1 MNKIFKTVVNKTTK
15 QSTVASELAKGHGKL
30 KNTFKAAVLS
40 IALSL
45 GLSSSSF
52 AESNPASAALDK
64 MVTYLN
70 LFGEAEAAKLT
81 QKLSGYMGDSN
92 KKKPDNI
99 ADLLDQA
106 GESIDKFDITSYKE
120 KVNEIIAAIDKANAN
135 TPEASQ
141 PSNTPSTPAPSQPS
155 NTPSAPA
162 ASQPSNTPSAPAAG
176 NPLAELL
183 KKMNDEVGKGGLT
196 EETRAKAEE
205 LLVKILQN
213 QATADPLVINNS
225 GNKTVAD
232 DVGTVSVAGA
242 TAIDNNKHEG
252 ELPTNYD
259 KNTQGGFSNLAVGP
273 RSFVY
278 KDGQVAVGV
287 EANNNTRHLI
297 GLSTDIGS
305 RSTSVGYRANAV
317 DTDSVALGSNSWGI
331 GHKSTSVGSAASTY
345 ASGATA
351 LGSNTLAYSDY
362 SLAIGYAAVAGIDKS
377 SKDLIELKKLYS
389 GVDENGKQVGDSLLS
404 LAAKH
409 NLNEQQ
415 MYEIKSLGYG
425 SDGYNLGM
433 LSKDD
438 LLTYFKDFPDE
449 IKTVLTQLNEVSKK
463 VIAQQQKNPGS
474 IAIGRETASYGE
486 NSVALGNNITT
497 GLKNSVILGNKSDGS
512 TTATASAKSQELNGE
527 THTFAGTPSEE
538 NGVVSVGAKDKE
550 RQIKHV
556 APGEIS
562 EVSTDAVNG
571 SQLYSLFVKSN
582 TGVGSIANKVSKL
595 EGRIGN
601 VEKQISHNRTEAR
614 SGIAGAAAI
623 AGLPEIHV
631 NGKSMV
637 SVAASNF
644 KNQNAIAVG
653 YTKLNDKGNLKF
665 KLSGAATTNSDV
677 ITTIG
682 VGYAW

>member
-52 AESNPASAALDK
+52 AETNPQLDAMVQELTAIDADAAKLVQKLGNYMGDTSK
-64 MVTYLN
+64 KLPGN
-70 LFGEAEAAKLT
+70 IDALFGEADALLNQEMFLAA
-81 QKLSGYMGDSN
+81 LS
-92 KKKPDNI
+92 KRKPD
-99 ADLLDQA
+99 L
-106 GESIDKFDITSYKE
+106 TSYKDKLNGILAE
-120 KVNEIIAAIDKANAN
+120 IDKANAN
-135 TPEASQ
+135 TAETSQ
-141 PSNTPSTPAPSQPS
+141 PSNTPSTPE
-155 NTPSAPA
+155 
-162 ASQPSNTPSAPAAG
+162 ASQPSNTPSAPAAD
-176 NPLAELL
+176 NPSADLL
-183 KKMNDEVGKGGLT
+183 KKMYDEMNKGGLT
-196 EETRAKAEE
+196 EETRAKAQE
-205 LLVKILQN
+205 LLGKLIQ
-213 QATADPLVINNS
+213 TADPLVINNS
-225 GNKTVAD
+225 GNKTVAEGK
-232 DVGTVSVAGA
+232 GTVSVAGA
-242 TAIDNNKHEG
+242 TAIDDE
-252 ELPTNYD
+252 
-259 KNTQGGFSNLAVGP
+259 NTQGAFSNLAVGP
-273 RSFVY
+273 RSFVN
-278 KDGQVAVGV
+278 KNGQVAVGV
-287 EANNNTRHLI
+287 EANDNTRHLA
-297 GLSTDIGS
+297 GLTDIGY
-305 RSTSVGYRANAV
+305 RSTAVGYRANAV

-331 GHKSTSVGSAASTY
+331 GHKSTSVGSEASAYAA
-345 ASGATA
+345 GATA
-351 LGSNTLAYSDY
+351 LGSNTLAYSNY
-362 SLAIGYAAVAGIDKS
+362 SLAIGFGAVAGIDKS
-377 SKDLIELKKLYS
+377 SKELIELNKLYS
-389 GVDENGKQVGDSLLS
+389 GVDENGQKVEGSLFS

-409 NLNEQQ
+409 NLNEEQ
-415 MYEIKSLGYG
+415 MYKIKSLGYG
-425 SDGYNLGM
+425 PDKYNLGM
-433 LSKDD
+433 LSTDN
-438 LLTYFKDFPDE
+438 LVARFEDFPDE
-449 IKTVLTQLNEVSKK
+449 IKTVLTQLNTLSKEVIKQEEK
-463 VIAQQQKNPGS
+463 MRGA
-474 IAIGRETASYGE
+474 IAIGRETLSYGE
-486 NSVALGNNITT
+486 NSVALGNEIRTA
-497 GLKNSVILGNKSDGS
+497 LKNSVILGNKSDGS

-595 EGRIGN
+595 EGRVGN

>member
-52 AESNPASAALDK
+52 AESNTQPNT
-64 MVTYLN
+64 MVQLLSTVD
-70 LFGEAEAAKLT
+70 ADAAKLA
-81 QKLSGYMGDSN
+81 QKLGDYMGDSN
-92 KKKPDNI
+92 KKKPDKINN
-99 ADLLDQA
+99 LLDEGDALMEEQLNA
-106 GESIDKFDITSYKE
+106 LFSGRKVDLTSYKE
-120 KVNEIIAAIDKANAN
+120 KLKEIIAAIDKANETSQPSN
-135 TPEASQ
+135 TPSTPEASQ
-141 PSNTPSTPAPSQPS
+141 PSNTPSAPE
-155 NTPSAPA
+155 

-176 NPLAELL
+176 NPFAELL
-183 KKMNDEVGKGGLT
+183 KK
-196 EETRAKAEE
+196 
-205 LLVKILQN
+205 
-213 QATADPLVINNS
+213 ADLLVINNS
-225 GNKTVAD
+225 GEKTVAEGK
-232 DVGTVSVAGA
+232 GTVSVAGA
-242 TAIDNNKHEG
+242 TAIDDE
-252 ELPTNYD
+252 
-259 KNTQGGFSNLAVGP
+259 NTQGAFSNLAVGP
-273 RSFVY
+273 RSFVN
-278 KDGQVAVGV
+278 KNGQVAVGV
-287 EANNNTRHLI
+287 EANDNTRHLA
-297 GLSTDIGS
+297 GLTDIGY
-305 RSTSVGYRANAV
+305 RSTAVGYRANAV

-331 GHKSTSVGSAASTY
+331 GHKSTSVGSEASAYAA
-345 ASGATA
+345 GATA
-351 LGSNTLAYSDY
+351 LGSNTLAYSNY
-362 SLAIGYAAVAGIDKS
+362 SLAIGFGAVAGIDKS
-377 SKDLIELKKLYS
+377 SKELIELNKLYS
-389 GVDENGKQVGDSLLS
+389 GVDENGKQVEGSLFS

-409 NLNEQQ
+409 NLNEEQ
-415 MYEIKSLGYG
+415 MYKIKSLGYG
-425 SDGYNLGM
+425 PDKYNLGM
-433 LSKDD
+433 LSTDN
-438 LLTYFKDFPDE
+438 LVARFEDFPDE
-449 IKTVLTQLNEVSKK
+449 IKTVLTQLNTLSKEVIKQEEK
-463 VIAQQQKNPGS
+463 MRGA
-474 IAIGRETASYGE
+474 IAIGRETLSYGE
-486 NSVALGNNITT
+486 NSVALGNEIRTA
-497 GLKNSVILGNKSDGS
+497 LKNSVILGNKSDGS

>member
-52 AESNPASAALDK
+52 AESNPQLDA
-64 MVTYLN
+64 MVQMLRTID
-70 LFGEAEAAKLT
+70 ADAAKLV
-81 QKLSGYMGDSN
+81 QKLGDYMGDSS
-92 KKKPDNI
+92 KKLPDNI
-99 ADLLDQA
+99 NDLFN
-106 GESIDKFDITSYKE
+106 ESDALMNEQLNSYFSGGKIDLSSYKE

-135 TPEASQ
+135 KPEASQPSNTPSAPEASQ
-141 PSNTPSTPAPSQPS
+141 PSNTPST
-155 NTPSAPA
+155 
-162 ASQPSNTPSAPAAG
+162 PAAG

-183 KKMNDEVGKGGLT
+183 KKMNDEMNNGGLT
-196 EETRAKAEE
+196 EETRAKAQD
-205 LLVKILQN
+205 LLVKLFQN
-213 QATADPLVINNS
+213 QTTADPLVINNS
-225 GNKTVAD
+225 GEKTVAEGK
-232 DVGTVSVAGA
+232 GTVSVAGA
-242 TAIDNNKHEG
+242 TAIDDE
-252 ELPTNYD
+252 D
-259 KNTQGGFSNLAVGP
+259 TQGAFSNLAVGP
-273 RSFVY
+273 RSFVN
-278 KDGQVAVGV
+278 KNGQVAVGV
-287 EANNNTRHLI
+287 EANDNTRHLTGLTNI
-297 GLSTDIGS
+297 GY

-331 GHKSTSVGSAASTY
+331 GHKSTSVGSEASAYAA
-345 ASGATA
+345 GATA
-351 LGSNTLAYSDY
+351 LGSNTLAYSNY
-362 SLAIGYAAVAGIDKS
+362 SLAIGFGAAAGIDKS
-377 SKDLIELKKLYS
+377 SKELIELNKLYS
-389 GVDENGKQVGDSLLS
+389 GVDENGKKVEGSLFS

-409 NLNEQQ
+409 NLNEEQ
-415 MYEIKSLGYG
+415 MYKIKSLGYG
-425 SDGYNLGM
+425 PDKYNLGM
-433 LSKDD
+433 LSTDN
-438 LLTYFKDFPDE
+438 LVARFEDFPDE
-449 IKTVLTQLNEVSKK
+449 IKTVLTQLNTLSKEVIKQEEK
-463 VIAQQQKNPGS
+463 MRGA
-474 IAIGRETASYGE
+474 IAIGRETLSYGE
-486 NSVALGNNITT
+486 NSVALGNEIRTA
-497 GLKNSVILGNKSDGS
+497 LKNSVILGNKSDGS

>member
-52 AESNPASAALDK
+52 AESNPQPNT
-64 MVTYLN
+64 MVQLLSTVD
-70 LFGEAEAAKLT
+70 ADAAKLA
-81 QKLSGYMGDSN
+81 QKLSDYMGDSN

-99 ADLLDQA
+99 NNLLDEGDALMEEQLNSLFS
-106 GESIDKFDITSYKE
+106 GRKVDLTSYKE
-120 KVNEIIAAIDKANAN
+120 KLKEIIAAIDKANE
-135 TPEASQ
+135 TSQ
-141 PSNTPSTPAPSQPS
+141 PSNTPSTPE
-155 NTPSAPA
+155 

-176 NPLAELL
+176 NPFAELL
-183 KKMNDEVGKGGLT
+183 KK
-196 EETRAKAEE
+196 
-205 LLVKILQN
+205 
-213 QATADPLVINNS
+213 ADLLVINNS
-225 GNKTVAD
+225 GNKTVAEGK
-232 DVGTVSVAGA
+232 GTVSVAGA
-242 TAIDNNKHEG
+242 TAIDDE
-252 ELPTNYD
+252 
-259 KNTQGGFSNLAVGP
+259 NTQGAFSNLAVGP
-273 RSFVY
+273 RSFVN
-278 KDGQVAVGV
+278 KNGQVAVGV
-287 EANNNTRHLI
+287 EANDNTRHLA
-297 GLSTDIGS
+297 GLTDIGY
-305 RSTSVGYRANAV
+305 RSTAVGYRANAV

-331 GHKSTSVGSAASTY
+331 GHKSTSVGSEASAYAA
-345 ASGATA
+345 GATA
-351 LGSNTLAYSDY
+351 LGSNTLAYSNY
-362 SLAIGYAAVAGIDKS
+362 SLAIGFGAAAGIDKS
-377 SKDLIELKKLYS
+377 SKELIELNKLYS
-389 GVDENGKQVGDSLLS
+389 GVDENGKQVEGSLFS

-409 NLNEQQ
+409 NLNEEQ
-415 MYEIKSLGYG
+415 MYKIKSLGYG
-425 SDGYNLGM
+425 PDKYNLGM
-433 LSKDD
+433 LSTDN
-438 LLTYFKDFPDE
+438 LVARFEDFPDE
-449 IKTVLTQLNEVSKK
+449 IKTVLTQLNTLSKEVIKQEEK
-463 VIAQQQKNPGS
+463 MRGA
-474 IAIGRETASYGE
+474 IAIGRETLSYGE
-486 NSVALGNNITT
+486 NSVALGNEIRTA
-497 GLKNSVILGNKSDGS
+497 LKNSVILGNKSDGS

-595 EGRIGN
+595 EGRVGN

>member
-52 AESNPASAALDK
+52 AESNPALDNL
-64 MVTYLN
+64 VTILN
-70 LFGEAEAAKLT
+70 PVDAEAAKLT

-99 ADLLDQA
+99 AALLDQA
-106 GESIDKFDITSYKE
+106 GESIERFDLTSYKE

-141 PSNTPSTPAPSQPS
+141 PSNTPSTPAAD
-155 NTPSAPA
+155 NPSAD
-162 ASQPSNTPSAPAAG
+162 
-176 NPLAELL
+176 LL
-183 KKMNDEVGKGGLT
+183 KKMYDEMNKGGLT
-196 EETRAKAEE
+196 EETRAKAQE
-205 LLVKILQN
+205 LLGKLIQ
-213 QATADPLVINNS
+213 TADPLVINNS
-225 GNKTVAD
+225 GEKTVAEGK
-232 DVGTVSVAGA
+232 GTVSVAGA
-242 TAIDNNKHEG
+242 TAIDDE
-252 ELPTNYD
+252 D
-259 KNTQGGFSNLAVGP
+259 TQGAFSNLAVGP
-273 RSFVY
+273 RSFVN
-278 KDGQVAVGV
+278 KNGQVAVGV
-287 EANNNTRHLI
+287 EANDNTRHLRGLTNI
-297 GLSTDIGS
+297 GY

-331 GHKSTSVGSAASTY
+331 GHKSTSVGSEASAYAA
-345 ASGATA
+345 GATA
-351 LGSNTLAYSDY
+351 LGSNTLAYSNY
-362 SLAIGYAAVAGIDKS
+362 SLAIGFGAAAGIDKS
-377 SKDLIELKKLYS
+377 SKELIELNKLYS
-389 GVDENGKQVGDSLLS
+389 GVDENGKQVEGSLFS

-409 NLNEQQ
+409 NLNEEQ
-415 MYEIKSLGYG
+415 MYKIKSLGYG
-425 SDGYNLGM
+425 PDKYNLGM
-433 LSKDD
+433 LSTDN
-438 LLTYFKDFPDE
+438 LVARFEDFPDE
-449 IKTVLTQLNEVSKK
+449 IKTVLTQLNTLSKEVIKQEEK
-463 VIAQQQKNPGS
+463 MRGA
-474 IAIGRETASYGE
+474 IAIGRETLSYGE
-486 NSVALGNNITT
+486 NSVALGNEIRTA
-497 GLKNSVILGNKSDGS
+497 LKNSVILGNKSDGS

-665 KLSGAATTNSDV
+665 KLSGAATTNNDV

>member
-45 GLSSSSF
+45 GLSSFSF
-52 AESNPASAALDK
+52 AESNPELDAMVQELTTIDADAAKLVQKLGNYMGDTSK
-64 MVTYLN
+64 KLPDN
-70 LFGEAEAAKLT
+70 IDALFGEADGLLKKEMLVAAF
-81 QKLSGYMGDSN
+81 SGR
-92 KKKPDNI
+92 KPD
-99 ADLLDQA
+99 L
-106 GESIDKFDITSYKE
+106 TSYKDRLNNILAE
-120 KVNEIIAAIDKANAN
+120 IDKANAN
-135 TPEASQ
+135 TAEA
-141 PSNTPSTPAPSQPS
+141 SQPS

-225 GNKTVAD
+225 ADKTVAEGK
-232 DVGTVSVAGA
+232 GTVSVAGA
-242 TAIDNNKHEG
+242 TAIDDE
-252 ELPTNYD
+252 
-259 KNTQGGFSNLAVGP
+259 NTQGAFSNLAVGP
-273 RSFVY
+273 RSFVN
-278 KDGQVAVGV
+278 KNGQVAVGV
-287 EANNNTRHLI
+287 EANDNTRHLT
-297 GLSTDIGS
+297 GLTDIGY
-305 RSTSVGYRANAV
+305 RSTAVGYRANAV

-331 GHKSTSVGSAASTY
+331 GNKSTSVGSAASTY

-362 SLAIGYAAVAGIDKS
+362 SLAIGYGAVAGIDKS
-377 SKDLIELKKLYS
+377 SKDLIELNKLYS
-389 GVDENGKQVGDSLLS
+389 GVDENGKQVEGSLFS

-409 NLNEQQ
+409 NLNEEQ
-415 MYEIKSLGYG
+415 MYKIKSLGYG
-425 SDGYNLGM
+425 PDRYNLGM

-438 LLTYFKDFPDE
+438 LLAYFEDFPDE

-463 VIAQQQKNPGS
+463 VIAQQEKIPGS

-497 GLKNSVILGNKSDGS
+497 ALKNSVILGNKSDGS
-512 TTATASAKSQELNGE
+512 TKATASAKSQELNGE

>member
-52 AESNPASAALDK
+52 AESNPQPNT
-64 MVTYLN
+64 MVQLLSTVD
-70 LFGEAEAAKLT
+70 ADAAKLA
-81 QKLSGYMGDSN
+81 QKLSDYMGDSN

-99 ADLLDQA
+99 NNLLDEGDALMEEQLNSLFS
-106 GESIDKFDITSYKE
+106 GRKVDLTSYKE
-120 KVNEIIAAIDKANAN
+120 KLKEIIAAIDKANE
-135 TPEASQ
+135 TSQ
-141 PSNTPSTPAPSQPS
+141 PSNTPSTPE
-155 NTPSAPA
+155 

-176 NPLAELL
+176 NPFAELL
-183 KKMNDEVGKGGLT
+183 KK
-196 EETRAKAEE
+196 
-205 LLVKILQN
+205 
-213 QATADPLVINNS
+213 ADLLVINNS
-225 GNKTVAD
+225 GNKTVAEGK
-232 DVGTVSVAGA
+232 GTVSVAGA
-242 TAIDNNKHEG
+242 TAIDDE
-252 ELPTNYD
+252 
-259 KNTQGGFSNLAVGP
+259 NTQGAFSNLAVGP
-273 RSFVY
+273 RSFVN
-278 KDGQVAVGV
+278 KNGQVAVGV
-287 EANNNTRHLI
+287 EANDNTRHLA
-297 GLSTDIGS
+297 GLTDIGY
-305 RSTSVGYRANAV
+305 RSTAVGYRANAV

-331 GHKSTSVGSAASTY
+331 GHKSTSVGSEASAYAA
-345 ASGATA
+345 GATA
-351 LGSNTLAYSDY
+351 LGSNTLAYSNY
-362 SLAIGYAAVAGIDKS
+362 SLAIGFGAAAGIDKS
-377 SKDLIELKKLYS
+377 SKELIELNKLYS
-389 GVDENGKQVGDSLLS
+389 GVDENGKQVEGSLFS

-409 NLNEQQ
+409 NLNEEQ
-415 MYEIKSLGYG
+415 MYKIKSLGYG
-425 SDGYNLGM
+425 PDKYNLGM
-433 LSKDD
+433 LSTDN
-438 LLTYFKDFPDE
+438 LVARFEDFPDE
-449 IKTVLTQLNEVSKK
+449 IKTVLTQLNTLSKEVIKQEEK
-463 VIAQQQKNPGS
+463 MRGA
-474 IAIGRETASYGE
+474 IAIGRETLSYGE
-486 NSVALGNNITT
+486 NSVALGNEIRTA
-497 GLKNSVILGNKSDGS
+497 LKNSVILGNKSDGS

>member
-52 AESNPASAALDK
+52 AESNPQPNT
-64 MVTYLN
+64 MVQLLSTVD
-70 LFGEAEAAKLT
+70 ADAAKLA
-81 QKLSGYMGDSN
+81 QKLSDYMGDSN

-99 ADLLDQA
+99 NNLLDEGDALMEEQLNSLFS
-106 GESIDKFDITSYKE
+106 GRKVDLTSYKE
-120 KVNEIIAAIDKANAN
+120 KLKEIIAAIDKANE
-135 TPEASQ
+135 TSQ
-141 PSNTPSTPAPSQPS
+141 PSNTPSTPE
-155 NTPSAPA
+155 

-176 NPLAELL
+176 NPFAELL
-183 KKMNDEVGKGGLT
+183 KK
-196 EETRAKAEE
+196 
-205 LLVKILQN
+205 
-213 QATADPLVINNS
+213 ADLLVINNS
-225 GNKTVAD
+225 GNKTVAEGK
-232 DVGTVSVAGA
+232 GTVSGAGA
-242 TAIDNNKHEG
+242 TAIDDE
-252 ELPTNYD
+252 
-259 KNTQGGFSNLAVGP
+259 NTQGAFSNLAVGP
-273 RSFVY
+273 RSFVN
-278 KDGQVAVGV
+278 KNGQVAVGV
-287 EANNNTRHLI
+287 EANDNTRHLA
-297 GLSTDIGS
+297 GLTDIGY
-305 RSTSVGYRANAV
+305 RSTAVGYRANAV

-331 GHKSTSVGSAASTY
+331 GHKSTSVGSEASAYAA
-345 ASGATA
+345 GATA
-351 LGSNTLAYSDY
+351 LGSNTLAYSNY
-362 SLAIGYAAVAGIDKS
+362 SLAIGFGAAAGIDKS
-377 SKDLIELKKLYS
+377 SKELIELNKLYS
-389 GVDENGKQVGDSLLS
+389 GVDENGKQVEGSLFS

-409 NLNEQQ
+409 NLNEEQ
-415 MYEIKSLGYG
+415 MYKIKSLGYG
-425 SDGYNLGM
+425 PDKYNLGM
-433 LSKDD
+433 LSTDN
-438 LLTYFKDFPDE
+438 LVARFEDFPDE
-449 IKTVLTQLNEVSKK
+449 IKTVLTQLNTLSKEVIKQEEK
-463 VIAQQQKNPGS
+463 MRGA
-474 IAIGRETASYGE
+474 IAIGRETLSYGE
-486 NSVALGNNITT
+486 NSVAVGNEIRTA
-497 GLKNSVILGNKSDGS
+497 LKNSVILGNKSDGS

-623 AGLPEIHV
+623 AGLPEINV

>member
-52 AESNPASAALDK
+52 AESNPALDNL
-64 MVTYLN
+64 VTILN
-70 LFGEAEAAKLT
+70 PVDAEAAKLT

-99 ADLLDQA
+99 AALLDQA
-106 GESIDKFDITSYKE
+106 GESIERFDLTSYKE

-141 PSNTPSTPAPSQPS
+141 PSNTPSTPAAD
-155 NTPSAPA
+155 NPSAD
-162 ASQPSNTPSAPAAG
+162 
-176 NPLAELL
+176 LL
-183 KKMNDEVGKGGLT
+183 KKMYDEMNKGGLT
-196 EETRAKAEE
+196 EETRAKAQE
-205 LLVKILQN
+205 LLGKLIQ
-213 QATADPLVINNS
+213 TADPLVINNS
-225 GNKTVAD
+225 GEKTVAEGK
-232 DVGTVSVAGA
+232 GTVSVAGA
-242 TAIDNNKHEG
+242 TAIDDE
-252 ELPTNYD
+252 D
-259 KNTQGGFSNLAVGP
+259 TQGAFSNLAVGP
-273 RSFVY
+273 RSFVN
-278 KDGQVAVGV
+278 KNGQVAVGV
-287 EANNNTRHLI
+287 EANDNTRHLTGLTNI
-297 GLSTDIGS
+297 GY

-331 GHKSTSVGSAASTY
+331 GHKSTSVGSEASAYAA
-345 ASGATA
+345 GATA
-351 LGSNTLAYSDY
+351 LGSNTLAYSNY
-362 SLAIGYAAVAGIDKS
+362 SLAIGFGAAAGIDKS
-377 SKDLIELKKLYS
+377 SKELIELNKLYS
-389 GVDENGKQVGDSLLS
+389 GVDENGKKVEGSLFS

-409 NLNEQQ
+409 NLNEEQ
-415 MYEIKSLGYG
+415 MYKIKSLGYG
-425 SDGYNLGM
+425 PDKYNLGM
-433 LSKDD
+433 LSTDN
-438 LLTYFKDFPDE
+438 LVARFEDFPDE
-449 IKTVLTQLNEVSKK
+449 IKTVLTQLNTLSKEVIKQEEK
-463 VIAQQQKNPGS
+463 MRGA
-474 IAIGRETASYGE
+474 IAIGRETLSYGE
-486 NSVALGNNITT
+486 NSVALGNEIRTA
-497 GLKNSVILGNKSDGS
+497 LKNSVILGNKSDGS

-595 EGRIGN
+595 EGRVGN

>member
-52 AESNPASAALDK
+52 AESNPALDNL
-64 MVTYLN
+64 VTILN
-70 LFGEAEAAKLT
+70 PVDAEAAKLT

-99 ADLLDQA
+99 AALLDQA
-106 GESIDKFDITSYKE
+106 GESIERFDLTSYKE

-141 PSNTPSTPAPSQPS
+141 PSNTPSTPAAD
-155 NTPSAPA
+155 NPSAD
-162 ASQPSNTPSAPAAG
+162 
-176 NPLAELL
+176 LL
-183 KKMNDEVGKGGLT
+183 KKMYDEMNKGGLT
-196 EETRAKAEE
+196 EETRAKAQE
-205 LLVKILQN
+205 LLGKLIQ
-213 QATADPLVINNS
+213 TADPLVINNS
-225 GNKTVAD
+225 GEKTVAEGK
-232 DVGTVSVAGA
+232 GTVSVAGA
-242 TAIDNNKHEG
+242 TAIDDE
-252 ELPTNYD
+252 
-259 KNTQGGFSNLAVGP
+259 NTQGAFSNLAVGP
-273 RSFVY
+273 RSFVN
-278 KDGQVAVGV
+278 KNGQVAVGV
-287 EANNNTRHLI
+287 EANDNTRHLA
-297 GLSTDIGS
+297 GLTDIGY
-305 RSTSVGYRANAV
+305 RSTAVGYRANAV

-331 GHKSTSVGSAASTY
+331 GHKSTSVGSEASAYAA
-345 ASGATA
+345 GATA
-351 LGSNTLAYSDY
+351 LGSNTLAYSNY
-362 SLAIGYAAVAGIDKS
+362 SLAIGFGAAAGIDKS
-377 SKDLIELKKLYS
+377 SKELIELNKLYS
-389 GVDENGKQVGDSLLS
+389 GVDENGKQVEGSLFS

-409 NLNEQQ
+409 NLNEEQ
-415 MYEIKSLGYG
+415 MYKIKSLGYG
-425 SDGYNLGM
+425 PDKYNLGM
-433 LSKDD
+433 LSTDN
-438 LLTYFKDFPDE
+438 LVARFEDFPDE
-449 IKTVLTQLNEVSKK
+449 IKTVLTQLNTLSKEVIKQEEK
-463 VIAQQQKNPGS
+463 MRGA
-474 IAIGRETASYGE
+474 IAIGRETLSYGE
-486 NSVALGNNITT
+486 NSVALGNEIRTA
-497 GLKNSVILGNKSDGS
+497 LKNSVILGNKSDGS

-595 EGRIGN
+595 EGRVGN

>member
-52 AESNPASAALDK
+52 AESNPALDNL
-64 MVTYLN
+64 VTILN
-70 LFGEAEAAKLT
+70 PVDAEAAKLT

-99 ADLLDQA
+99 AALLDQA
-106 GESIDKFDITSYKE
+106 GESIERFDLTSYKE

-141 PSNTPSTPAPSQPS
+141 PSNTPSTPAAD
-155 NTPSAPA
+155 NPSAD
-162 ASQPSNTPSAPAAG
+162 
-176 NPLAELL
+176 LL
-183 KKMNDEVGKGGLT
+183 KKMYDEMNKGGLT
-196 EETRAKAEE
+196 EETRAKAQE
-205 LLVKILQN
+205 LLGKLIQ
-213 QATADPLVINNS
+213 TADPLVINNS
-225 GNKTVAD
+225 GEKTVAEGK
-232 DVGTVSVAGA
+232 GTVSVAGA
-242 TAIDNNKHEG
+242 TAIDDE
-252 ELPTNYD
+252 D
-259 KNTQGGFSNLAVGP
+259 TQGAFSNLAVGP
-273 RSFVY
+273 RSFVN
-278 KDGQVAVGV
+278 KNGQVAVGV
-287 EANNNTRHLI
+287 EANDNTRHLTGLTNI
-297 GLSTDIGS
+297 GY
-305 RSTSVGYRANAV
+305 RSTAVGYRANAV

-331 GHKSTSVGSAASTY
+331 GHKSTSVGSEASAYAA
-345 ASGATA
+345 GATA
-351 LGSNTLAYSDY
+351 LGSNTLAYSNY
-362 SLAIGYAAVAGIDKS
+362 SLAIGFGAAAGIDKS
-377 SKDLIELKKLYS
+377 SKELIELNKLYS
-389 GVDENGKQVGDSLLS
+389 GVDENGKQVEGSLFS

-409 NLNEQQ
+409 NLNEEQ
-415 MYEIKSLGYG
+415 MYKIKSLGYG
-425 SDGYNLGM
+425 PDKYNLGM
-433 LSKDD
+433 LSTDN
-438 LLTYFKDFPDE
+438 LVARFEDFPDE
-449 IKTVLTQLNEVSKK
+449 IKTVLTQLNTLSKEVIKQEEK
-463 VIAQQQKNPGS
+463 MRGA
-474 IAIGRETASYGE
+474 IAIGRETLSYGE
-486 NSVALGNNITT
+486 NSVALGNEIRTA
-497 GLKNSVILGNKSDGS
+497 LKNSVILGNKSDGS

>member
-52 AESNPASAALDK
+52 AESNPALDNL
-64 MVTYLN
+64 VTILN
-70 LFGEAEAAKLT
+70 PVDAEAAKLT

-99 ADLLDQA
+99 AALLDQA
-106 GESIDKFDITSYKE
+106 GESIERFDLTSYKE

-141 PSNTPSTPAPSQPS
+141 PSNTPSTPAAD
-155 NTPSAPA
+155 NPSAD
-162 ASQPSNTPSAPAAG
+162 
-176 NPLAELL
+176 LL
-183 KKMNDEVGKGGLT
+183 KKMYDEMNKGGLT
-196 EETRAKAEE
+196 EETRAKAQE
-205 LLVKILQN
+205 LLGKLIQ
-213 QATADPLVINNS
+213 TADPLVINNS
-225 GNKTVAD
+225 GEKTVAEGK
-232 DVGTVSVAGA
+232 GTVSVAGA
-242 TAIDNNKHEG
+242 TAIDDE
-252 ELPTNYD
+252 D
-259 KNTQGGFSNLAVGP
+259 TQGAFSNLAVGP
-273 RSFVY
+273 RSFVN
-278 KDGQVAVGV
+278 KNGQVAVGV
-287 EANNNTRHLI
+287 EANDNTRHLTGLTNI
-297 GLSTDIGS
+297 GY

-331 GHKSTSVGSAASTY
+331 GHKSTSVGSEASAYAA
-345 ASGATA
+345 GATA
-351 LGSNTLAYSDY
+351 LGSNTLAYSNY
-362 SLAIGYAAVAGIDKS
+362 SLAIGFGAAAGIDKS
-377 SKDLIELKKLYS
+377 SKELIELNKLYS
-389 GVDENGKQVGDSLLS
+389 GVDENGKQVEGSLFS

-409 NLNEQQ
+409 NLNEEQ
-415 MYEIKSLGYG
+415 MYKIKSLGYG
-425 SDGYNLGM
+425 PDKYNLGM
-433 LSKDD
+433 LSTDN
-438 LLTYFKDFPDE
+438 LVARFEDFPDE
-449 IKTVLTQLNEVSKK
+449 IKTVLTQLNTLSKEVIKQEEK
-463 VIAQQQKNPGS
+463 MRGA
-474 IAIGRETASYGE
+474 IAIGRETLSYGE
-486 NSVALGNNITT
+486 NSVALGNEIRTA
-497 GLKNSVILGNKSDGS
+497 LKNSVILGNKSDGS

>member
-52 AESNPASAALDK
+52 AESNPALDNL
-64 MVTYLN
+64 VTILN
-70 LFGEAEAAKLT
+70 PVDAEAAKLT

-99 ADLLDQA
+99 AALLDQA
-106 GESIDKFDITSYKE
+106 GESIERFDLTSYKE

-141 PSNTPSTPAPSQPS
+141 PSNTPSTPAAD
-155 NTPSAPA
+155 NPSAD
-162 ASQPSNTPSAPAAG
+162 
-176 NPLAELL
+176 LL
-183 KKMNDEVGKGGLT
+183 KKMYDEMNKGGLT
-196 EETRAKAEE
+196 EETRAKAQE
-205 LLVKILQN
+205 LLGKLIQ
-213 QATADPLVINNS
+213 TADPLVINNS
-225 GNKTVAD
+225 GEKTVAEGK
-232 DVGTVSVAGA
+232 GTVSVAGA
-242 TAIDNNKHEG
+242 TAIDDE
-252 ELPTNYD
+252 D
-259 KNTQGGFSNLAVGP
+259 TQGAFSNLAVGP
-273 RSFVY
+273 RSFVN
-278 KDGQVAVGV
+278 KNGQVAVGV
-287 EANNNTRHLI
+287 EANDNTRHLTGLTNI
-297 GLSTDIGS
+297 GY

-331 GHKSTSVGSAASTY
+331 GHKSTSVGSEASAYAA
-345 ASGATA
+345 GATA
-351 LGSNTLAYSDY
+351 LGSNTLAYSNY
-362 SLAIGYAAVAGIDKS
+362 SLAIGFGAAAGIDKS
-377 SKDLIELKKLYS
+377 SKELIELNKLYS
-389 GVDENGKQVGDSLLS
+389 GVDENGKKVEGSLFS

-409 NLNEQQ
+409 NLNEEQ
-415 MYEIKSLGYG
+415 MYKIKSLGYG
-425 SDGYNLGM
+425 PDKYNLGM
-433 LSKDD
+433 LSTDN
-438 LLTYFKDFPDE
+438 LVARFEDFPDE
-449 IKTVLTQLNEVSKK
+449 IKTVLTQLNTLSKEVIKQEEK
-463 VIAQQQKNPGS
+463 MRGA
-474 IAIGRETASYGE
+474 IAIGRETLSYGE
-486 NSVALGNNITT
+486 NSVALGNEIRTA
-497 GLKNSVILGNKSDGS
+497 LKNSVILGNKSDGS

-595 EGRIGN
+595 EGRVGN

-677 ITTIG
+677 ITTIA

>member
-52 AESNPASAALDK
+52 AETNPQLDAMVQELTAIDADAAKLVQKLGNYMGDTSK
-64 MVTYLN
+64 KLPGN
-70 LFGEAEAAKLT
+70 IDALFGEADALLNQEMFLAA
-81 QKLSGYMGDSN
+81 LS
-92 KKKPDNI
+92 KRKPD
-99 ADLLDQA
+99 L
-106 GESIDKFDITSYKE
+106 TSYKDKLNGILAE
-120 KVNEIIAAIDKANAN
+120 IDKANAN
-135 TPEASQ
+135 TAETSQ
-141 PSNTPSTPAPSQPS
+141 PSNTPSTPE
-155 NTPSAPA
+155 
-162 ASQPSNTPSAPAAG
+162 ASQPSNTPSAPAAD
-176 NPLAELL
+176 NPSADLL
-183 KKMNDEVGKGGLT
+183 KKMYDEINKGGLT
-196 EETRAKAEE
+196 EETRAKAQE
-205 LLVKILQN
+205 LLGKLIQ
-213 QATADPLVINNS
+213 TADPLVINNS
-225 GNKTVAD
+225 GNKTVAEGK
-232 DVGTVSVAGA
+232 GTVSVAGA
-242 TAIDNNKHEG
+242 TAIDDE
-252 ELPTNYD
+252 D
-259 KNTQGGFSNLAVGP
+259 TQGAFSNLAVGP
-273 RSFVY
+273 RSFVN
-278 KDGQVAVGV
+278 KNGQVAVGV
-287 EANNNTRHLI
+287 EANDNTRHLTGLTNI
-297 GLSTDIGS
+297 GY

-331 GHKSTSVGSAASTY
+331 GHKSTSVGSEASAYAA
-345 ASGATA
+345 GATA
-351 LGSNTLAYSDY
+351 LGSNTLAYSNY
-362 SLAIGYAAVAGIDKS
+362 SLAIGFGAAAGIDKS
-377 SKDLIELKKLYS
+377 SKELIELNKLYS
-389 GVDENGKQVGDSLLS
+389 GVDENGKKVEGSLFS

-409 NLNEQQ
+409 NLNEEQ
-415 MYEIKSLGYG
+415 MYKIKSLGYG
-425 SDGYNLGM
+425 PDKYNLGM
-433 LSKDD
+433 LSTDN
-438 LLTYFKDFPDE
+438 LVARFEDFPDE
-449 IKTVLTQLNEVSKK
+449 IKTVLTQLNTLSKEVIKQEEK
-463 VIAQQQKNPGS
+463 MRGA
-474 IAIGRETASYGE
+474 IAIGRETLSYGE
-486 NSVALGNNITT
+486 NSVALGNEIRTA
-497 GLKNSVILGNKSDGS
+497 LKNSVILGNKSDGS
-512 TTATASAKSQELNGE
+512 TTATATASAKSQELNGE

-595 EGRIGN
+595 EGRVGN

>member
-52 AESNPASAALDK
+52 AESNPALDNL
-64 MVTYLN
+64 VTSLN
-70 LFGEAEAAKLT
+70 PVDAEAAKLT

-99 ADLLDQA
+99 AALLDQA
-106 GESIDKFDITSYKE
+106 GESIERFDLTSYKE

-141 PSNTPSTPAPSQPS
+141 PSNTPSTPAAD
-155 NTPSAPA
+155 NPSAD
-162 ASQPSNTPSAPAAG
+162 
-176 NPLAELL
+176 LL
-183 KKMNDEVGKGGLT
+183 KKMYDEMNKGGLT
-196 EETRAKAEE
+196 EETRAKAQE
-205 LLVKILQN
+205 LLGKLIQ
-213 QATADPLVINNS
+213 TADPLVINNS
-225 GNKTVAD
+225 GEKTVAEGK
-232 DVGTVSVAGA
+232 GTVSVAGA
-242 TAIDNNKHEG
+242 TAIDDE
-252 ELPTNYD
+252 D
-259 KNTQGGFSNLAVGP
+259 TQGAFSNLAVGP
-273 RSFVY
+273 RSFVN
-278 KDGQVAVGV
+278 KNGQVAVGV
-287 EANNNTRHLI
+287 EANDNTRHLTGLTNI
-297 GLSTDIGS
+297 GY

-331 GHKSTSVGSAASTY
+331 GHKSTSVGSEASAYAA
-345 ASGATA
+345 GATA
-351 LGSNTLAYSDY
+351 LGSNTLAYSNY
-362 SLAIGYAAVAGIDKS
+362 SLAIGFGAAAGIDKS
-377 SKDLIELKKLYS
+377 SKELIELNKLYS
-389 GVDENGKQVGDSLLS
+389 GVDENGKQVEGSLFS

-409 NLNEQQ
+409 NLNEEQ
-415 MYEIKSLGYG
+415 MYKIKSLGYG
-425 SDGYNLGM
+425 PDKYNLGM
-433 LSKDD
+433 LSTDN
-438 LLTYFKDFPDE
+438 LVARFEDFPDE
-449 IKTVLTQLNEVSKK
+449 IKTVLTQLNTLSKEVIKQEEK
-463 VIAQQQKNPGS
+463 MRGA
-474 IAIGRETASYGE
+474 IAIGRETLSYGE
-486 NSVALGNNITT
+486 NSVALGNEIRTA
-497 GLKNSVILGNKSDGS
+497 LKNSVILGNKSDGS

>member
-52 AESNPASAALDK
+52 AESNPALDNL
-64 MVTYLN
+64 VTILN
-70 LFGEAEAAKLT
+70 PVDAEAAKLT

-99 ADLLDQA
+99 AALLDQA
-106 GESIDKFDITSYKE
+106 GESIERFDLTSYKE

-141 PSNTPSTPAPSQPS
+141 PSNTPSTPAAD
-155 NTPSAPA
+155 NPSAD
-162 ASQPSNTPSAPAAG
+162 
-176 NPLAELL
+176 LL
-183 KKMNDEVGKGGLT
+183 KKMYDEMNKGGLT
-196 EETRAKAEE
+196 EETRAKAQE
-205 LLVKILQN
+205 LLGKLIQ
-213 QATADPLVINNS
+213 TADPLVINNS
-225 GNKTVAD
+225 GEKTVAEGK
-232 DVGTVSVAGA
+232 GTVSVAGA
-242 TAIDNNKHEG
+242 TAIDDE
-252 ELPTNYD
+252 D
-259 KNTQGGFSNLAVGP
+259 TQGAFSNLAVGP
-273 RSFVY
+273 RSFVN
-278 KDGQVAVGV
+278 KNGQVAVGV
-287 EANNNTRHLI
+287 EANDNTRHLTGLTNI
-297 GLSTDIGS
+297 GY

-331 GHKSTSVGSAASTY
+331 GHKSTSVGSEASAYAA
-345 ASGATA
+345 GATA
-351 LGSNTLAYSDY
+351 LCSNTLAYSNY
-362 SLAIGYAAVAGIDKS
+362 SLAIGFGAAAGIDKS
-377 SKDLIELKKLYS
+377 SKELIELNKLYS
-389 GVDENGKQVGDSLLS
+389 GVDENGKQVEGSLFS

-409 NLNEQQ
+409 NLNEEQ
-415 MYEIKSLGYG
+415 MYKIKSLGYG
-425 SDGYNLGM
+425 PDKYNLGM
-433 LSKDD
+433 LSTDN
-438 LLTYFKDFPDE
+438 LVARFEDFPDE
-449 IKTVLTQLNEVSKK
+449 IKTVLTQLNTLSKEVIKQEEK
-463 VIAQQQKNPGS
+463 MRGA
-474 IAIGRETASYGE
+474 IAIGRETLSYGE
-486 NSVALGNNITT
+486 NSVALGNEIRTA
-497 GLKNSVILGNKSDGS
+497 LKNSVILGNKSDGS

>member
-1 MNKIFKTVVNKTTK
+1 MNEIFKTVVNKTTK

-99 ADLLDQA
+99 AALLDQA
-106 GESIDKFDITSYKE
+106 GESIDRFDITSYKE

-155 NTPSAPA
+155 NTPSTPA
-162 ASQPSNTPSAPAAG
+162 ADNPSAD
-176 NPLAELL
+176 LL
-183 KKMNDEVGKGGLT
+183 KKMYDEMNKGGLT
-196 EETRAKAEE
+196 EETRAKAQE
-205 LLVKILQN
+205 LLGKLIQ
-213 QATADPLVINNS
+213 TADPLVINNS
-225 GNKTVAD
+225 GEKTVAKGK
-232 DVGTVSVAGA
+232 GTVSVAGA
-242 TAIDNNKHEG
+242 TAIDDE
-252 ELPTNYD
+252 D
-259 KNTQGGFSNLAVGP
+259 TQGAFSNLAVGP
-273 RSFVY
+273 RSFVN
-278 KDGQVAVGV
+278 KNGQVAVGV
-287 EANNNTRHLI
+287 EANDNTRHLTGLTNI
-297 GLSTDIGS
+297 GY

-331 GHKSTSVGSAASTY
+331 GHKSTSVGSEASAYAA
-345 ASGATA
+345 GATA
-351 LGSNTLAYSDY
+351 LGSNTLAYSNY
-362 SLAIGYAAVAGIDKS
+362 SLAIGFGAAAGIDKS
-377 SKDLIELKKLYS
+377 SKELIELNKLYS
-389 GVDENGKQVGDSLLS
+389 GVDENGKKVEGSLFS

-409 NLNEQQ
+409 NLNEEQ
-415 MYEIKSLGYG
+415 MYKIKSLGYG
-425 SDGYNLGM
+425 PDKYNLGM
-433 LSKDD
+433 LSTDN
-438 LLTYFKDFPDE
+438 LVAHFEDFPDE
-449 IKTVLTQLNEVSKK
+449 IKTVLTQLNTLSKEVIKQEEK
-463 VIAQQQKNPGS
+463 MRGA
-474 IAIGRETASYGE
+474 IAIGRETLSYGE
-486 NSVALGNNITT
+486 NSVALGNEIRTA
-497 GLKNSVILGNKSDGS
+497 LKNSVILGNKSDGS

-562 EVSTDAVNG
+562 EASTDAVNG

-595 EGRIGN
+595 EGRVGN

>member
-52 AESNPASAALDK
+52 AETNPQLDAMVQELTAIDADAAKLVQKLGNYMGDTSK
-64 MVTYLN
+64 KLPGN
-70 LFGEAEAAKLT
+70 IDALFGEADALLNQEMFLAA
-81 QKLSGYMGDSN
+81 LS
-92 KKKPDNI
+92 KRKPD
-99 ADLLDQA
+99 L
-106 GESIDKFDITSYKE
+106 TSYKDKLNGILAE
-120 KVNEIIAAIDKANAN
+120 IDKANAN
-135 TPEASQ
+135 TAETSQ
-141 PSNTPSTPAPSQPS
+141 PSNTPSTPE
-155 NTPSAPA
+155 
-162 ASQPSNTPSAPAAG
+162 ASQPSNTPSAPAAD
-176 NPLAELL
+176 NPSADLL
-183 KKMNDEVGKGGLT
+183 KKMYDEINKGGLT
-196 EETRAKAEE
+196 EETRAKAQE
-205 LLVKILQN
+205 LLGKLIQ
-213 QATADPLVINNS
+213 TADPLVINNS
-225 GNKTVAD
+225 GNKTVAEGK
-232 DVGTVSVAGA
+232 GTVSVAGA
-242 TAIDNNKHEG
+242 TAIDDE
-252 ELPTNYD
+252 D
-259 KNTQGGFSNLAVGP
+259 TQGAFSNLAVGP
-273 RSFVY
+273 RSFVN
-278 KDGQVAVGV
+278 KNGQVAVGV
-287 EANNNTRHLI
+287 EANDNTRHLTGLTNI
-297 GLSTDIGS
+297 GY

-331 GHKSTSVGSAASTY
+331 GHKSTSVGSEASAYAA
-345 ASGATA
+345 GATA
-351 LGSNTLAYSDY
+351 LGSNTLAYSNY
-362 SLAIGYAAVAGIDKS
+362 SLAIGFGAAAGIDKS
-377 SKDLIELKKLYS
+377 SKELIELNKLYS
-389 GVDENGKQVGDSLLS
+389 GVDENGKKVEGSLFS

-409 NLNEQQ
+409 NLNEEQ
-415 MYEIKSLGYG
+415 MYKIKSLGYG
-425 SDGYNLGM
+425 PDKYNLGM
-433 LSKDD
+433 LSTDN
-438 LLTYFKDFPDE
+438 LVARFEDFPDE
-449 IKTVLTQLNEVSKK
+449 IKTVLTQLNTLSKEVIKQEEK
-463 VIAQQQKNPGS
+463 MRGA
-474 IAIGRETASYGE
+474 IAIGRETLSYGE
-486 NSVALGNNITT
+486 NSVALGNEIRTA
-497 GLKNSVILGNKSDGS
+497 LKNSVILGNKSDGS

-595 EGRIGN
+595 EGRVGN

>member
-52 AESNPASAALDK
+52 AESNPQPNT
-64 MVTYLN
+64 MVQLLSTVD
-70 LFGEAEAAKLT
+70 ADAAKLA
-81 QKLSGYMGDSN
+81 QKLSDYMGDSN

-99 ADLLDQA
+99 NNLLDEGDALMEEQLNSLFS
-106 GESIDKFDITSYKE
+106 GRKVDLTSYKE
-120 KVNEIIAAIDKANAN
+120 KLKEIIAAIDKANETSQPSN
-135 TPEASQ
+135 TPSTPEASQ
-141 PSNTPSTPAPSQPS
+141 PSNTPSTPE
-155 NTPSAPA
+155 

-176 NPLAELL
+176 NPFAELL
-183 KKMNDEVGKGGLT
+183 KK
-196 EETRAKAEE
+196 
-205 LLVKILQN
+205 
-213 QATADPLVINNS
+213 ADLLVINNS
-225 GNKTVAD
+225 GNKTVAEGK
-232 DVGTVSVAGA
+232 GTVSGAGA
-242 TAIDNNKHEG
+242 TAIDDE
-252 ELPTNYD
+252 
-259 KNTQGGFSNLAVGP
+259 NTQGAFSNLAVGP
-273 RSFVY
+273 RSFVN
-278 KDGQVAVGV
+278 KNGQVAVGV
-287 EANNNTRHLI
+287 EANDNTRHLA
-297 GLSTDIGS
+297 GLTDIGY
-305 RSTSVGYRANAV
+305 RSTAVGYRANAV

-331 GHKSTSVGSAASTY
+331 GHKSTSVGSEASAYAA
-345 ASGATA
+345 GATA
-351 LGSNTLAYSDY
+351 LGSNTLAYSNY
-362 SLAIGYAAVAGIDKS
+362 SLAIGFGAAAGIDKS
-377 SKDLIELKKLYS
+377 SKELIELNKLYS
-389 GVDENGKQVGDSLLS
+389 GVDENGKQVEGSLFS

-409 NLNEQQ
+409 NLNEEQ
-415 MYEIKSLGYG
+415 MYKIKSLGYG
-425 SDGYNLGM
+425 PDKYNLGM
-433 LSKDD
+433 LSTDN
-438 LLTYFKDFPDE
+438 LVARFEDFPDE
-449 IKTVLTQLNEVSKK
+449 IKTVLTQLNTLSKEVIKQEEK
-463 VIAQQQKNPGS
+463 MRGA
-474 IAIGRETASYGE
+474 IAIGRETLSYGE
-486 NSVALGNNITT
+486 NSVALGNEIRTA
-497 GLKNSVILGNKSDGS
+497 LKNSVILGNKSDGS

>member
-52 AESNPASAALDK
+52 AESNPALDNL
-64 MVTYLN
+64 VTILN
-70 LFGEAEAAKLT
+70 PVDAEAAKLT

-99 ADLLDQA
+99 AALLDQA
-106 GESIDKFDITSYKE
+106 GESIERFDLTSYKE

-141 PSNTPSTPAPSQPS
+141 PSNTPSTPAAD
-155 NTPSAPA
+155 NPSAD
-162 ASQPSNTPSAPAAG
+162 
-176 NPLAELL
+176 LL
-183 KKMNDEVGKGGLT
+183 KKMYDEMNKGGLT
-196 EETRAKAEE
+196 EETRAKAQE
-205 LLVKILQN
+205 LLGKLIQ
-213 QATADPLVINNS
+213 TADPLVINNS
-225 GNKTVAD
+225 GEKTVAEGK
-232 DVGTVSVAGA
+232 GTVSVAGA
-242 TAIDNNKHEG
+242 TAIDDE
-252 ELPTNYD
+252 D
-259 KNTQGGFSNLAVGP
+259 TQGAFSNLAVGP
-273 RSFVY
+273 RSFVN
-278 KDGQVAVGV
+278 KNGQVAVGV
-287 EANNNTRHLI
+287 EANDNTRHLRGLTNI
-297 GLSTDIGS
+297 GY

-331 GHKSTSVGSAASTY
+331 GHKSTSVGSEASAYAA
-345 ASGATA
+345 GATA
-351 LGSNTLAYSDY
+351 LGSNTLAYSNY
-362 SLAIGYAAVAGIDKS
+362 SLAIGFGAAAGIDKS
-377 SKDLIELKKLYS
+377 SKELIELNKLYS
-389 GVDENGKQVGDSLLS
+389 GVDENGKQVEGSLFS

-409 NLNEQQ
+409 NLNEEQ
-415 MYEIKSLGYG
+415 MYKIKSLGYG
-425 SDGYNLGM
+425 PDKYNLGM
-433 LSKDD
+433 LSTDN
-438 LLTYFKDFPDE
+438 LVARFEDFPDE
-449 IKTVLTQLNEVSKK
+449 IKTVLTQLNTLSKEVIKQEEK
-463 VIAQQQKNPGS
+463 MRGA
-474 IAIGRETASYGE
+474 IAIGRETLSYGE
-486 NSVALGNNITT
+486 NSVALGNEIRTA
-497 GLKNSVILGNKSDGS
+497 LKNSVILGNKSDGS

-601 VEKQISHNRTEAR
+601 VEKQISHNRTDAR

-637 SVAASNF
+637 SVAGSNF

-665 KLSGAATTNSDV
+665 KLSGAATTNNDV

>member
-52 AESNPASAALDK
+52 AESNPALDNL
-64 MVTYLN
+64 VTILN
-70 LFGEAEAAKLT
+70 PVDAEAAKLT

-99 ADLLDQA
+99 AALLDQA
-106 GESIDKFDITSYKE
+106 GESIERFDLTSYKE

-141 PSNTPSTPAPSQPS
+141 PSNTPSTPAAD
-155 NTPSAPA
+155 NPSAD
-162 ASQPSNTPSAPAAG
+162 
-176 NPLAELL
+176 LL
-183 KKMNDEVGKGGLT
+183 KKMYDEMNKGGLT
-196 EETRAKAEE
+196 EETRAKAQE
-205 LLVKILQN
+205 LLGKLIQ
-213 QATADPLVINNS
+213 TADPLVINNS
-225 GNKTVAD
+225 GEKTVAEGK
-232 DVGTVSVAGA
+232 GTVSVAGA
-242 TAIDNNKHEG
+242 TAIDDE
-252 ELPTNYD
+252 D
-259 KNTQGGFSNLAVGP
+259 TQGAFSNLAVGP
-273 RSFVY
+273 RSFVN
-278 KDGQVAVGV
+278 KNGQVAVGV
-287 EANNNTRHLI
+287 EANDNTRHLTGLTNI
-297 GLSTDIGS
+297 GY

-331 GHKSTSVGSAASTY
+331 GHKSTSVGSEASAYAA
-345 ASGATA
+345 GATA
-351 LGSNTLAYSDY
+351 LGSNTLAYSNY
-362 SLAIGYAAVAGIDKS
+362 SLAIGFGAAAGIDKS
-377 SKDLIELKKLYS
+377 SKELIELNKLYS
-389 GVDENGKQVGDSLLS
+389 GVDENGKQVEGSLFS

-409 NLNEQQ
+409 NLKEEQ
-415 MYEIKSLGYG
+415 MYKIKSLGYG
-425 SDGYNLGM
+425 PDKYNLGM
-433 LSKDD
+433 LSTDN
-438 LLTYFKDFPDE
+438 LVARFEDFPDE
-449 IKTVLTQLNEVSKK
+449 IKTVLTQLNTLSKEVIKQEEK
-463 VIAQQQKNPGS
+463 MRGA
-474 IAIGRETASYGE
+474 IAIGRETLSYGE
-486 NSVALGNNITT
+486 NSVALGNEIRTA
-497 GLKNSVILGNKSDGS
+497 LKNSVILGNKSDGS

>member
-52 AESNPASAALDK
+52 AETNPQLDAMVQELTAIDADAAKLVQKLGNYMGDTSK
-64 MVTYLN
+64 KLPGN
-70 LFGEAEAAKLT
+70 IDALFGEADALLNQEMFLAA
-81 QKLSGYMGDSN
+81 LS
-92 KKKPDNI
+92 KRKPD
-99 ADLLDQA
+99 L
-106 GESIDKFDITSYKE
+106 TSYKDKLNGILAE
-120 KVNEIIAAIDKANAN
+120 IDKANAN
-135 TPEASQ
+135 TAETSQ
-141 PSNTPSTPAPSQPS
+141 PSNTPSTPE
-155 NTPSAPA
+155 
-162 ASQPSNTPSAPAAG
+162 ASQPSNTPSAPAAD
-176 NPLAELL
+176 NPSADLL
-183 KKMNDEVGKGGLT
+183 KKMYDEINKGGLT
-196 EETRAKAEE
+196 EETRAKAQE
-205 LLVKILQN
+205 LLGKLIQ
-213 QATADPLVINNS
+213 TADPLVINNS
-225 GNKTVAD
+225 GNKTVAEGK
-232 DVGTVSVAGA
+232 GTVSVAGA
-242 TAIDNNKHEG
+242 TAIDDE
-252 ELPTNYD
+252 D
-259 KNTQGGFSNLAVGP
+259 TQGAFSNLAVGP
-273 RSFVY
+273 RSFVN
-278 KDGQVAVGV
+278 KNGQVAVGV
-287 EANNNTRHLI
+287 EANDNTRHLTGLTNI
-297 GLSTDIGS
+297 GY

-331 GHKSTSVGSAASTY
+331 GHKSTSVGSEASAYAA
-345 ASGATA
+345 GATA
-351 LGSNTLAYSDY
+351 LGSNTLAYSNY
-362 SLAIGYAAVAGIDKS
+362 SLAIGFGAAAGIDKS
-377 SKDLIELKKLYS
+377 SKELIELNKLYS
-389 GVDENGKQVGDSLLS
+389 GVDENGKKVEGSLFS

-409 NLNEQQ
+409 NLNEEQ
-415 MYEIKSLGYG
+415 MYKIKSLGYG
-425 SDGYNLGM
+425 PDKYNLGM
-433 LSKDD
+433 LSTDN
-438 LLTYFKDFPDE
+438 LVAHFEDFPDE
-449 IKTVLTQLNEVSKK
+449 IKTVLTQLNTLSKEVIKQEEK
-463 VIAQQQKNPGS
+463 MRGA
-474 IAIGRETASYGE
+474 IAIGRETLSYGE
-486 NSVALGNNITT
+486 NSVALGNEIRTA
-497 GLKNSVILGNKSDGS
+497 LKNSVILGNKSDGS

-595 EGRIGN
+595 EGRVGN

>member
-45 GLSSSSF
+45 GLSSFSF
-52 AESNPASAALDK
+52 AESNPELDAMVQELTTIDADAAKLVQKLGNYMGDTSK
-64 MVTYLN
+64 KLPDN
-70 LFGEAEAAKLT
+70 IDALFGEADGLLKKEMLVAAF
-81 QKLSGYMGDSN
+81 SGR
-92 KKKPDNI
+92 KPD
-99 ADLLDQA
+99 L
-106 GESIDKFDITSYKE
+106 TSYKDRLNNILAE
-120 KVNEIIAAIDKANAN
+120 IDKANAN
-135 TPEASQ
+135 TAEA
-141 PSNTPSTPAPSQPS
+141 SQPS

-225 GNKTVAD
+225 ADKTVAEGK
-232 DVGTVSVAGA
+232 GTVSVAGA
-242 TAIDNNKHEG
+242 TAIDDE
-252 ELPTNYD
+252 
-259 KNTQGGFSNLAVGP
+259 NTQGAFSNLAVGP
-273 RSFVY
+273 RSFVN
-278 KDGQVAVGV
+278 KNGQVAVGV
-287 EANNNTRHLI
+287 EANDNTRHLT
-297 GLSTDIGS
+297 GLTDIGY
-305 RSTSVGYRANAV
+305 RSTAVGYRANAV

-331 GHKSTSVGSAASTY
+331 GNKSTSVGSAASTY

-362 SLAIGYAAVAGIDKS
+362 SLAIGYGAVAGIDKS
-377 SKDLIELKKLYS
+377 SKDLIELNKLYS
-389 GVDENGKQVGDSLLS
+389 GVDENGKQVEGSLFS

-409 NLNEQQ
+409 NLNEEQ
-415 MYEIKSLGYG
+415 MYKIKSLGYG
-425 SDGYNLGM
+425 PDRYNLGM

-438 LLTYFKDFPDE
+438 LLAHFEDFPDE

-463 VIAQQQKNPGS
+463 VIAQQEKIPGS

-497 GLKNSVILGNKSDGS
+497 ALKNSVILGNKSDGS
-512 TTATASAKSQELNGE
+512 TKATASAKSQELNGE

>member
-99 ADLLDQA
+99 AALLDQA
-106 GESIDKFDITSYKE
+106 GESIDRFDITSYKE

-135 TPEASQ
+135 TAEA
-141 PSNTPSTPAPSQPS
+141 SQPS

-213 QATADPLVINNS
+213 QATADLLVINNS
-225 GNKTVAD
+225 GDKTVAD

-242 TAIDNNKHEG
+242 TAIDNNKHIG
-252 ELPTNYD
+252 ELPTIYD

-273 RSFVY
+273 RSFVN

-297 GLSTDIGS
+297 GLPTDIGY

-331 GHKSTSVGSAASTY
+331 GNKSTSVGSEASTY

-377 SKDLIELKKLYS
+377 SKELIELKKLYS
-389 GVDENGKQVGDSLLS
+389 GVDENGKQVEGSLFS

-425 SDGYNLGM
+425 PDRYNLRM

-438 LLTYFKDFPDE
+438 LLAHFKDFPDE
-449 IKTVLTQLNEVSKK
+449 IKTVLTQLNTLSKEVIKQEEK
-463 VIAQQQKNPGS
+463 MRGA
-474 IAIGRETASYGE
+474 IAIGRETLSYGE
-486 NSVALGNNITT
+486 NSVALGNEIRTA
-497 GLKNSVILGNKSDGS
+497 LKNSVILGNKSDGS

>member
-30 KNTFKAAVLS
+30 KNTFKAAVLG

-45 GLSSSSF
+45 GLSSLSF
-52 AESNPASAALDK
+52 ADSNPSLEGMAPLLNPAHIDKDKLNEILNAALSNSNPNG
-64 MVTYLN
+64 VAPSPS
-70 LFGEAEAAKLT
+70 AE
-81 QKLSGYMGDSN
+81 
-92 KKKPDNI
+92 
-99 ADLLDQA
+99 
-106 GESIDKFDITSYKE
+106 
-120 KVNEIIAAIDKANAN
+120 
-135 TPEASQ
+135 SQ
-141 PSNTPSTPAPSQPS
+141 PSTTQPS
-155 NTPSAPA
+155 NFSLTDDAVINLLNKINS
-162 ASQPSNTPSAPAAG
+162 
-176 NPLAELL
+176 EL
-183 KKMNDEVGKGGLT
+183 KNGGLT

-225 GNKTVAD
+225 GDKTVAEGK
-232 DVGTVSVAGA
+232 GTVSVAGA
-242 TAIDNNKHEG
+242 TAIDDE
-252 ELPTNYD
+252 D
-259 KNTQGGFSNLAVGP
+259 TQGAFSNLAVGP
-273 RSFVY
+273 RSFVN
-278 KDGQVAVGV
+278 KNGQVAVGV
-287 EANNNTRHLI
+287 EANDNTRHLAGLTNI
-297 GLSTDIGS
+297 GY
-305 RSTSVGYRANAV
+305 RSTAVGYRANAV

-331 GHKSTSVGSAASTY
+331 GHKSTSVGSEASAYAA
-345 ASGATA
+345 GATA
-351 LGSNTLAYSDY
+351 LGSNTLAYSNY
-362 SLAIGYAAVAGIDKS
+362 SLAIGFGAAAGIDKS
-377 SKDLIELKKLYS
+377 SKELIELNKLYS
-389 GVDENGKQVGDSLLS
+389 GVDENGKQVEGSLFS

-409 NLNEQQ
+409 NLNEEQ
-415 MYEIKSLGYG
+415 MYKIKSLGYG
-425 SDGYNLGM
+425 PDKYNLGM
-433 LSKDD
+433 LSTDN
-438 LLTYFKDFPDE
+438 LVAHFEDFPDE
-449 IKTVLTQLNEVSKK
+449 IKTVLTQLNTLSKEVIKQEEK
-463 VIAQQQKNPGS
+463 MRGA
-474 IAIGRETASYGE
+474 IAIGRETLSYGE
-486 NSVALGNNITT
+486 NSVALGNEIRTA
-497 GLKNSVILGNKSDGS
+497 LKNSVILGNKSDGS

-637 SVAASNF
+637 SVAGSNF

-665 KLSGAATTNSDV
+665 KLSGAATTNNDV

>member
-52 AESNPASAALDK
+52 AESNPQPNT
-64 MVTYLN
+64 MVQLLSTVD
-70 LFGEAEAAKLT
+70 ADAAKLA
-81 QKLSGYMGDSN
+81 QKLSDYMGDSN

-99 ADLLDQA
+99 NNLLDEGDALMEEQLNSLFS
-106 GESIDKFDITSYKE
+106 GRKVDLTSYKE
-120 KVNEIIAAIDKANAN
+120 KLKEIIAAIDKANETSQPSN
-135 TPEASQ
+135 TPSTPEASQ
-141 PSNTPSTPAPSQPS
+141 PSNTPSTPE
-155 NTPSAPA
+155 

-176 NPLAELL
+176 NPFAELL
-183 KKMNDEVGKGGLT
+183 KK
-196 EETRAKAEE
+196 
-205 LLVKILQN
+205 
-213 QATADPLVINNS
+213 ADLLVINNS
-225 GNKTVAD
+225 GNKTVAEGK
-232 DVGTVSVAGA
+232 GTVSVAGA
-242 TAIDNNKHEG
+242 TAIDDE
-252 ELPTNYD
+252 
-259 KNTQGGFSNLAVGP
+259 NTQGAFSNLAVGP
-273 RSFVY
+273 RSFVN
-278 KDGQVAVGV
+278 KNGQVAVGV
-287 EANNNTRHLI
+287 EANDNTRHLA
-297 GLSTDIGS
+297 GLTDIGY
-305 RSTSVGYRANAV
+305 RSTAVGYRANAV

-331 GHKSTSVGSAASTY
+331 GHKSTSVGSEASAYAA
-345 ASGATA
+345 GATA
-351 LGSNTLAYSDY
+351 LGSNTLAYSNY
-362 SLAIGYAAVAGIDKS
+362 SLAIGFGAAAGIDKS
-377 SKDLIELKKLYS
+377 SKELIELNKLYS
-389 GVDENGKQVGDSLLS
+389 GVDENGKQVEGSLFS

-409 NLNEQQ
+409 NLNEEQ
-415 MYEIKSLGYG
+415 MYKIKSLGYG
-425 SDGYNLGM
+425 PDKYNLGM
-433 LSKDD
+433 LSTDN
-438 LLTYFKDFPDE
+438 LVARFEDFPDE
-449 IKTVLTQLNEVSKK
+449 IKTVLTQLNTLSKEVIKQEEK
-463 VIAQQQKNPGS
+463 MRGA
-474 IAIGRETASYGE
+474 IAIGRETLSYGE
-486 NSVALGNNITT
+486 NSVALGNEIRTA
-497 GLKNSVILGNKSDGS
+497 LKNSVILGNKSDGS

>member
-52 AESNPASAALDK
+52 AETNPQLDAMVQELTAIDADAAKLVQKLGNYMGDTSK
-64 MVTYLN
+64 KLPGN
-70 LFGEAEAAKLT
+70 IDALFGEADALLNQEMFLAA
-81 QKLSGYMGDSN
+81 LS
-92 KKKPDNI
+92 KRKPD
-99 ADLLDQA
+99 L
-106 GESIDKFDITSYKE
+106 TSYKDKLNGILAE
-120 KVNEIIAAIDKANAN
+120 IDKANAN
-135 TPEASQ
+135 TAETSQ
-141 PSNTPSTPAPSQPS
+141 PSNTPSTPE
-155 NTPSAPA
+155 
-162 ASQPSNTPSAPAAG
+162 ASQPSNTPSAPAAD
-176 NPLAELL
+176 NPSADLL
-183 KKMNDEVGKGGLT
+183 KKMYDEINKGGLT
-196 EETRAKAEE
+196 EETRAKAQE
-205 LLVKILQN
+205 LLGKLIQ
-213 QATADPLVINNS
+213 TADPLVINNS
-225 GNKTVAD
+225 GNKTVAEGK
-232 DVGTVSVAGA
+232 GTVSVAGA
-242 TAIDNNKHEG
+242 TAIDDE
-252 ELPTNYD
+252 D
-259 KNTQGGFSNLAVGP
+259 TQGAFSNLAVGP
-273 RSFVY
+273 RSFVN
-278 KDGQVAVGV
+278 KNGQVAVGV
-287 EANNNTRHLI
+287 EANDNTRHLTGLTNI
-297 GLSTDIGS
+297 GY

-331 GHKSTSVGSAASTY
+331 GHKSTSVGSEASAYAA
-345 ASGATA
+345 GATA
-351 LGSNTLAYSDY
+351 LGSNTLAYSNY
-362 SLAIGYAAVAGIDKS
+362 SLAIGFGAAAGIDKS
-377 SKDLIELKKLYS
+377 SKELIELNKLYS
-389 GVDENGKQVGDSLLS
+389 GVDENGKQVEGSLFS

-409 NLNEQQ
+409 KLNEEQ
-415 MYEIKSLGYG
+415 MYKIKSLGYG
-425 SDGYNLGM
+425 PDKYNLGM
-433 LSKDD
+433 LSTDN
-438 LLTYFKDFPDE
+438 LVARFEDFPDE
-449 IKTVLTQLNEVSKK
+449 IKTVLTQLNTLSKEVIKQEEK
-463 VIAQQQKNPGS
+463 MRGA
-474 IAIGRETASYGE
+474 IAIGRETLSYGE
-486 NSVALGNNITT
+486 NSVALGNEIRTA
-497 GLKNSVILGNKSDGS
+497 LKNSVILGNKSDGS

>member
-52 AESNPASAALDK
+52 AETNPQLDAMVQELTAIDADAAKLVQKLGNYMGDTSK
-64 MVTYLN
+64 KLPGN
-70 LFGEAEAAKLT
+70 IDALFGEADALLNQEMFLAA
-81 QKLSGYMGDSN
+81 LS
-92 KKKPDNI
+92 KRKPD
-99 ADLLDQA
+99 L
-106 GESIDKFDITSYKE
+106 TSYKDKLNGILAE
-120 KVNEIIAAIDKANAN
+120 IDKANAN
-135 TPEASQ
+135 TAETSQ
-141 PSNTPSTPAPSQPS
+141 PSNTPSTPE
-155 NTPSAPA
+155 
-162 ASQPSNTPSAPAAG
+162 ASQPSNTPSAPAAD
-176 NPLAELL
+176 NPSADLL
-183 KKMNDEVGKGGLT
+183 KKMYDEINKGGLT
-196 EETRAKAEE
+196 EETRAKAQE
-205 LLVKILQN
+205 LLGKLIQ
-213 QATADPLVINNS
+213 TADPLVINNS
-225 GNKTVAD
+225 ADKTVAEGK
-232 DVGTVSVAGA
+232 GTVSVAGA
-242 TAIDNNKHEG
+242 TAIDDE
-252 ELPTNYD
+252 D
-259 KNTQGGFSNLAVGP
+259 TQGAFSNLAVGP
-273 RSFVY
+273 RSFVN
-278 KDGQVAVGV
+278 KNGQVAVGV
-287 EANNNTRHLI
+287 EANDNTRHLTGLTNI
-297 GLSTDIGS
+297 GY

-331 GHKSTSVGSAASTY
+331 GHKSTSVGSEASAYAA
-345 ASGATA
+345 GATA
-351 LGSNTLAYSDY
+351 LGSNTLAYSNY
-362 SLAIGYAAVAGIDKS
+362 SLAIGFGAAAGIDKS
-377 SKDLIELKKLYS
+377 SKELIELNKLYS
-389 GVDENGKQVGDSLLS
+389 GVDENGKKVEGSLFS

-409 NLNEQQ
+409 NLNEEQ
-415 MYEIKSLGYG
+415 MYKIKSLGYG
-425 SDGYNLGM
+425 PDKYNLGM
-433 LSKDD
+433 LSTDN
-438 LLTYFKDFPDE
+438 LVARFEDFPDE
-449 IKTVLTQLNEVSKK
+449 IKTVLTQLNTLSKEVIKQEEK
-463 VIAQQQKNPGS
+463 MRGA
-474 IAIGRETASYGE
+474 IAIGRETLSYGE
-486 NSVALGNNITT
+486 NSVALGNEIRTA
-497 GLKNSVILGNKSDGS
+497 LKNSVILGNKSDGS

-595 EGRIGN
+595 EGRVGN

>member
-52 AESNPASAALDK
+52 AESNPALDNL
-64 MVTYLN
+64 VTILN
-70 LFGEAEAAKLT
+70 PVDAEAAKLT

-99 ADLLDQA
+99 AALLDQA
-106 GESIDKFDITSYKE
+106 GESIERFDLTSYKE

-135 TPEASQ
+135 TPETSQ
-141 PSNTPSTPAPSQPS
+141 PSNTPSTPAAD
-155 NTPSAPA
+155 NPSAD
-162 ASQPSNTPSAPAAG
+162 
-176 NPLAELL
+176 LL
-183 KKMNDEVGKGGLT
+183 KKMYDEMNKGGLT
-196 EETRAKAEE
+196 EETRAKAQE
-205 LLVKILQN
+205 LLGKLIQ
-213 QATADPLVINNS
+213 TADPLVINNS
-225 GNKTVAD
+225 GEKTVAEGK
-232 DVGTVSVAGA
+232 GTVSVAGA
-242 TAIDNNKHEG
+242 TAIDDE
-252 ELPTNYD
+252 D
-259 KNTQGGFSNLAVGP
+259 TQGAFSNLAVGP
-273 RSFVY
+273 RSFVN
-278 KDGQVAVGV
+278 KNGQVAVGV
-287 EANNNTRHLI
+287 EANDNTRHLTGLTNI
-297 GLSTDIGS
+297 GY

-331 GHKSTSVGSAASTY
+331 GHKSTSVGSEASAYAA
-345 ASGATA
+345 GATA
-351 LGSNTLAYSDY
+351 LGSNTLAYSNY
-362 SLAIGYAAVAGIDKS
+362 SLAIGFGAAAGIDKS
-377 SKDLIELKKLYS
+377 SKELIELNKLYS
-389 GVDENGKQVGDSLLS
+389 GVDENGKQVEGSLFS

-409 NLNEQQ
+409 NLNEEQ
-415 MYEIKSLGYG
+415 MYKIKSLGYG
-425 SDGYNLGM
+425 PDKYNLGM
-433 LSKDD
+433 LSTDN
-438 LLTYFKDFPDE
+438 LVARFEDFPDE
-449 IKTVLTQLNEVSKK
+449 IKTVLTQLNTLSKEVIKQEEK
-463 VIAQQQKNPGS
+463 MRGA
-474 IAIGRETASYGE
+474 IAIGRETLSYGE
-486 NSVALGNNITT
+486 NSVALGNEIRTA
-497 GLKNSVILGNKSDGS
+497 LKNSVILGNKSDGS

>member
-52 AESNPASAALDK
+52 AETNPALDNL
-64 MVTYLN
+64 VTILN
-70 LFGEAEAAKLT
+70 PVDAEAAKLT

-99 ADLLDQA
+99 AALLDQA
-106 GESIDKFDITSYKE
+106 GESIERFDLTSYKE

-141 PSNTPSTPAPSQPS
+141 PSNTPSTPAAD
-155 NTPSAPA
+155 NPSAD
-162 ASQPSNTPSAPAAG
+162 
-176 NPLAELL
+176 LL
-183 KKMNDEVGKGGLT
+183 KKMYDEMNKGGLT
-196 EETRAKAEE
+196 EETRAKAQE
-205 LLVKILQN
+205 LLGKLIQ
-213 QATADPLVINNS
+213 TADPLVINNS
-225 GNKTVAD
+225 GEKTVAEGK
-232 DVGTVSVAGA
+232 GTVSVAGA
-242 TAIDNNKHEG
+242 TAIDDE
-252 ELPTNYD
+252 D
-259 KNTQGGFSNLAVGP
+259 TQGAFSNLAVGP
-273 RSFVY
+273 RSFVN
-278 KDGQVAVGV
+278 KNGQVAVGV
-287 EANNNTRHLI
+287 EANDNTRHLTGLTNI
-297 GLSTDIGS
+297 GY

-331 GHKSTSVGSAASTY
+331 GHKSTSVGSEASAYAA
-345 ASGATA
+345 GATA
-351 LGSNTLAYSDY
+351 LGSNTLAYSNY
-362 SLAIGYAAVAGIDKS
+362 SLAIGFGAAAGIDKS
-377 SKDLIELKKLYS
+377 SKELIELNKLYS
-389 GVDENGKQVGDSLLS
+389 GVDENGKQVEGSLFS

-409 NLNEQQ
+409 NLNEEQ
-415 MYEIKSLGYG
+415 MYKIKSLGYG
-425 SDGYNLGM
+425 PDKYNLGM
-433 LSKDD
+433 LSTDN
-438 LLTYFKDFPDE
+438 LVARFEDFPDE
-449 IKTVLTQLNEVSKK
+449 IKTVLTQLNTLSKEVIKQEEK
-463 VIAQQQKNPGS
+463 MRGA
-474 IAIGRETASYGE
+474 IAIGRETLSYGE
-486 NSVALGNNITT
+486 NSVALGNEIRTA
-497 GLKNSVILGNKSDGS
+497 LKNSVILGNKSDGS

-595 EGRIGN
+595 EGRVGN

>member
-52 AESNPASAALDK
+52 AESNPALDNL
-64 MVTYLN
+64 VTILN
-70 LFGEAEAAKLT
+70 PVDAEAAKLT

-99 ADLLDQA
+99 AALLDQA
-106 GESIDKFDITSYKE
+106 GESIERFDLTSYKE

-141 PSNTPSTPAPSQPS
+141 PSNTPSTPAAD
-155 NTPSAPA
+155 NPSAD
-162 ASQPSNTPSAPAAG
+162 
-176 NPLAELL
+176 LL
-183 KKMNDEVGKGGLT
+183 KKMYDEMNKGGLT
-196 EETRAKAEE
+196 EETRAKAQE
-205 LLVKILQN
+205 LLGKLIQ
-213 QATADPLVINNS
+213 TADPLVINNS
-225 GNKTVAD
+225 GEKTVAEGK
-232 DVGTVSVAGA
+232 GTVSVAGA
-242 TAIDNNKHEG
+242 TAIDDE
-252 ELPTNYD
+252 D
-259 KNTQGGFSNLAVGP
+259 TQGAFSNLAVGP
-273 RSFVY
+273 RSFVN
-278 KDGQVAVGV
+278 KNGQVAVGV
-287 EANNNTRHLI
+287 EANDNTRHLTGLTNI
-297 GLSTDIGS
+297 GY

-331 GHKSTSVGSAASTY
+331 GHKSTSVGSEASAYAA
-345 ASGATA
+345 GATA
-351 LGSNTLAYSDY
+351 LGSNTLAYSNY
-362 SLAIGYAAVAGIDKS
+362 SLAIGFGAAAGIDKS
-377 SKDLIELKKLYS
+377 SKELIALNKLYS
-389 GVDENGKQVGDSLLS
+389 GVDENGKQVEGSLFS

-409 NLNEQQ
+409 NLNEEQ
-415 MYEIKSLGYG
+415 MYKIKSLGYG
-425 SDGYNLGM
+425 PDKYNLGM
-433 LSKDD
+433 LSTDN
-438 LLTYFKDFPDE
+438 LVARFEDFPDE
-449 IKTVLTQLNEVSKK
+449 IKTVLTQLNTLSKEVIKQEEK
-463 VIAQQQKNPGS
+463 MRGA
-474 IAIGRETASYGE
+474 IAIGRETLSYGE
-486 NSVALGNNITT
+486 NSVALGNEIRTA
-497 GLKNSVILGNKSDGS
+497 LKNSVILGNKSDGS

>member
-52 AESNPASAALDK
+52 AETNPQLDAMVQELTAIDADAAKLVQKLGNYMGDTSK
-64 MVTYLN
+64 KLPGN
-70 LFGEAEAAKLT
+70 IDALFGEADALLNQEMFLAA
-81 QKLSGYMGDSN
+81 LS
-92 KKKPDNI
+92 KRKPD
-99 ADLLDQA
+99 L
-106 GESIDKFDITSYKE
+106 TSYKDKLNGILAE
-120 KVNEIIAAIDKANAN
+120 IDKANAN
-135 TPEASQ
+135 TAETSQ
-141 PSNTPSTPAPSQPS
+141 PSNTPSTPE
-155 NTPSAPA
+155 
-162 ASQPSNTPSAPAAG
+162 ASQPSNTPSAPAAD
-176 NPLAELL
+176 NPSADLL
-183 KKMNDEVGKGGLT
+183 KKMYDEINKGGLT
-196 EETRAKAEE
+196 EETRAKAQE
-205 LLVKILQN
+205 LLGKLIQ
-213 QATADPLVINNS
+213 TADPLVINNS
-225 GNKTVAD
+225 GNKTVAEGK
-232 DVGTVSVAGA
+232 GTVSVAGA
-242 TAIDNNKHEG
+242 TAIDDE
-252 ELPTNYD
+252 D
-259 KNTQGGFSNLAVGP
+259 TQGAFSNLAVGP
-273 RSFVY
+273 RSFVN
-278 KDGQVAVGV
+278 KNGQVAVGV
-287 EANNNTRHLI
+287 EANDNTRHLTGLTNI
-297 GLSTDIGS
+297 GY

-331 GHKSTSVGSAASTY
+331 GHKSTSVGSEASAYAA
-345 ASGATA
+345 GATA
-351 LGSNTLAYSDY
+351 LGSNTLAYSNY
-362 SLAIGYAAVAGIDKS
+362 SLAIGFGAAAGIDKS
-377 SKDLIELKKLYS
+377 SKELIELNKLYS
-389 GVDENGKQVGDSLLS
+389 GVDENGKQVEGSLFS

-409 NLNEQQ
+409 NLNEEQ
-415 MYEIKSLGYG
+415 MYKIKSLGYG
-425 SDGYNLGM
+425 PDKYNLGM
-433 LSKDD
+433 LSTDN
-438 LLTYFKDFPDE
+438 LVARFEDFPDE
-449 IKTVLTQLNEVSKK
+449 IKTVLTQLNTLSKEVIKQEEK
-463 VIAQQQKNPGS
+463 MRGA
-474 IAIGRETASYGE
+474 IAIGRETLSYGE
-486 NSVALGNNITT
+486 NSVALGNEIRTA
-497 GLKNSVILGNKSDGS
+497 LKNSVILGNKSDGS

-595 EGRIGN
+595 EGRVGN

>member
-30 KNTFKAAVLS
+30 KSACKAAVLS
-40 IALSL
+40 VALSL

-52 AESNPASAALDK
+52 AESNPALDNL
-64 MVTYLN
+64 VTILN
-70 LFGEAEAAKLT
+70 PVDAEAAKLT

-99 ADLLDQA
+99 AALLDQA
-106 GESIDKFDITSYKE
+106 GESIERFDLTSYKE

-141 PSNTPSTPAPSQPS
+141 PSNTPSTPAAD
-155 NTPSAPA
+155 NPSAD
-162 ASQPSNTPSAPAAG
+162 
-176 NPLAELL
+176 LL
-183 KKMNDEVGKGGLT
+183 KKMYDEMNKGGLT
-196 EETRAKAEE
+196 EETRAKAQE
-205 LLVKILQN
+205 LLGKLIQ
-213 QATADPLVINNS
+213 TADPLVINNS
-225 GNKTVAD
+225 GDKTVAEGK
-232 DVGTVSVAGA
+232 GTVSVAGA
-242 TAIDNNKHEG
+242 TAIDDE
-252 ELPTNYD
+252 
-259 KNTQGGFSNLAVGP
+259 NTKGAFSNLAVGP
-273 RSFVY
+273 RSFVN
-278 KDGQVAVGV
+278 KNGQVAVGV
-287 EANNNTRHLI
+287 EANDNTRHLA
-297 GLSTDIGS
+297 GLTDIGY
-305 RSTSVGYRANAV
+305 RSTAVGYRANAV

-331 GHKSTSVGSAASTY
+331 GHKSTSVGSEASAYAA
-345 ASGATA
+345 GATA
-351 LGSNTLAYSDY
+351 LGSNTLAYSNY
-362 SLAIGYAAVAGIDKS
+362 SLAIGFGAVAGIDKS
-377 SKDLIELKKLYS
+377 SKELIELNKLYS
-389 GVDENGKQVGDSLLS
+389 GVDENGQKVEGSLFS

-409 NLNEQQ
+409 NLNEEQ
-415 MYEIKSLGYG
+415 MYKIKSLGYG
-425 SDGYNLGM
+425 PDKYNLGM

-438 LLTYFKDFPDE
+438 LVAHFEDFPDE
-449 IKTVLTQLNEVSKK
+449 IKTVLTQLNTLSKEVIKQEEK
-463 VIAQQQKNPGS
+463 MRGA
-474 IAIGRETASYGE
+474 IAIGRETLSYGE
-486 NSVALGNNITT
+486 NSVALGNEIRTA
-497 GLKNSVILGNKSDGS
+497 LKNSVILGNKSDGS

-595 EGRIGN
+595 EGRVGN

>member
-52 AESNPASAALDK
+52 AETNPQLDAMVQELTAIDADAAKLVQKLGNYMGDTSK
-64 MVTYLN
+64 KLPGN
-70 LFGEAEAAKLT
+70 IDALFGEADALLNQEMFLAA
-81 QKLSGYMGDSN
+81 LS
-92 KKKPDNI
+92 KRKPD
-99 ADLLDQA
+99 L
-106 GESIDKFDITSYKE
+106 TSYKDKLNGILAE
-120 KVNEIIAAIDKANAN
+120 IDKANAN
-135 TPEASQ
+135 TAETSQ
-141 PSNTPSTPAPSQPS
+141 PSNTPSTPE
-155 NTPSAPA
+155 
-162 ASQPSNTPSAPAAG
+162 ASQPSNTPSAPAAD
-176 NPLAELL
+176 NPSADLL
-183 KKMNDEVGKGGLT
+183 KKMYDEINKGGLT
-196 EETRAKAEE
+196 EETRAKAQE
-205 LLVKILQN
+205 LLGKLIQ
-213 QATADPLVINNS
+213 TADPLVINNS
-225 GNKTVAD
+225 GNKTVAEGK
-232 DVGTVSVAGA
+232 GTVSVAGA
-242 TAIDNNKHEG
+242 TAIDDE
-252 ELPTNYD
+252 D
-259 KNTQGGFSNLAVGP
+259 TQGAFSNLAVGP
-273 RSFVY
+273 RSFVN
-278 KDGQVAVGV
+278 KNGQVAVGV
-287 EANNNTRHLI
+287 EANDNTRHLTGLTNI
-297 GLSTDIGS
+297 GY

-331 GHKSTSVGSAASTY
+331 GHKSTSVGSEASAYAA
-345 ASGATA
+345 GATA
-351 LGSNTLAYSDY
+351 LGSNTLAYSNY
-362 SLAIGYAAVAGIDKS
+362 SLAIGFGAAAGIDKS
-377 SKDLIELKKLYS
+377 SKELIELNKLYS
-389 GVDENGKQVGDSLLS
+389 GVDENGKQVEGSLFS

-409 NLNEQQ
+409 NLNEEQ
-415 MYEIKSLGYG
+415 MYKIKSLGYG
-425 SDGYNLGM
+425 PDKYNLGM
-433 LSKDD
+433 LSTDN
-438 LLTYFKDFPDE
+438 LVARFEDFPDE
-449 IKTVLTQLNEVSKK
+449 IKTVLTQLNTLSKEVIKQEEK
-463 VIAQQQKNPGS
+463 MRGA
-474 IAIGRETASYGE
+474 IAIGRETLSYGE
-486 NSVALGNNITT
+486 NSVALGNEIRTA
-497 GLKNSVILGNKSDGS
+497 LKNSVILGNKSDGS

>member
-52 AESNPASAALDK
+52 AESNPQPNT
-64 MVTYLN
+64 MVQLLSTVD
-70 LFGEAEAAKLT
+70 ADAAKLA
-81 QKLSGYMGDSN
+81 QKLSDYMGDSN

-99 ADLLDQA
+99 NNLLDEGDALMEEQLNSLFS
-106 GESIDKFDITSYKE
+106 GRKVDLTSYKE
-120 KVNEIIAAIDKANAN
+120 KLKETIAAIDKANE
-135 TPEASQ
+135 TSQ
-141 PSNTPSTPAPSQPS
+141 PSNTPSTPE
-155 NTPSAPA
+155 

-176 NPLAELL
+176 NPFAELL
-183 KKMNDEVGKGGLT
+183 KK
-196 EETRAKAEE
+196 
-205 LLVKILQN
+205 
-213 QATADPLVINNS
+213 ADLLVINNS
-225 GNKTVAD
+225 GNKTVAEGK
-232 DVGTVSVAGA
+232 GTVSVAGA
-242 TAIDNNKHEG
+242 TAIDDE
-252 ELPTNYD
+252 
-259 KNTQGGFSNLAVGP
+259 NTQGAFSNLAVGP
-273 RSFVY
+273 RSFVN
-278 KDGQVAVGV
+278 KNGQVAVGV
-287 EANNNTRHLI
+287 EANDNTRHLA
-297 GLSTDIGS
+297 GLTDIGY
-305 RSTSVGYRANAV
+305 RSTAVGYRANAV

-331 GHKSTSVGSAASTY
+331 GHKSTSVGSEASAYAA
-345 ASGATA
+345 GATA
-351 LGSNTLAYSDY
+351 LGSNTLAYSNY
-362 SLAIGYAAVAGIDKS
+362 SLAIGFGAAAGIDKS
-377 SKDLIELKKLYS
+377 SKELIELNKLYS
-389 GVDENGKQVGDSLLS
+389 GVDENGKQVEGSLFS

-409 NLNEQQ
+409 NLNEEQ
-415 MYEIKSLGYG
+415 MYKIKSLGYG
-425 SDGYNLGM
+425 PDKYNLGM
-433 LSKDD
+433 LSTDN
-438 LLTYFKDFPDE
+438 LVARFEDFPDE
-449 IKTVLTQLNEVSKK
+449 IKTVLTQLNTLSKEVIKQEEK
-463 VIAQQQKNPGS
+463 MRGA
-474 IAIGRETASYGE
+474 IAIGRETLSYGE
-486 NSVALGNNITT
+486 NSVALGNEIRTA
-497 GLKNSVILGNKSDGS
+497 LKNSVILGNKSDGS

>member
-52 AESNPASAALDK
+52 AESNTQPNT
-64 MVTYLN
+64 MVQLLSTVD
-70 LFGEAEAAKLT
+70 ADAAKLA
-81 QKLSGYMGDSN
+81 QKLGDYMGDSN

-99 ADLLDQA
+99 NNLLDEGDALMEEQLNSLFS
-106 GESIDKFDITSYKE
+106 GRKVDLTSYKE
-120 KVNEIIAAIDKANAN
+120 KLKEIIAAIDKANE
-135 TPEASQ
+135 T
-141 PSNTPSTPAPSQPS
+141 
-155 NTPSAPA
+155 
-162 ASQPSNTPSAPAAG
+162 SQPSNTPSAPAAG
-176 NPLAELL
+176 NPFAELL
-183 KKMNDEVGKGGLT
+183 KK
-196 EETRAKAEE
+196 
-205 LLVKILQN
+205 
-213 QATADPLVINNS
+213 ADLLVINNS
-225 GNKTVAD
+225 GEKTVAEGK
-232 DVGTVSVAGA
+232 GTVSVAGA
-242 TAIDNNKHEG
+242 TAIDDE
-252 ELPTNYD
+252 
-259 KNTQGGFSNLAVGP
+259 NTQGAFSNLAVGP
-273 RSFVY
+273 RSFVN
-278 KDGQVAVGV
+278 KNGQVAVGV
-287 EANNNTRHLI
+287 EANDNTRHLA
-297 GLSTDIGS
+297 GLTDIGY
-305 RSTSVGYRANAV
+305 RSTAVGYRANAV

-331 GHKSTSVGSAASTY
+331 GHKSTSVGSEASAYAA
-345 ASGATA
+345 GATA
-351 LGSNTLAYSDY
+351 LGSNTLAYSNY
-362 SLAIGYAAVAGIDKS
+362 SLAIGFGAVAGIDKS
-377 SKDLIELKKLYS
+377 SKELIELNKLYS
-389 GVDENGKQVGDSLLS
+389 GVDENGKQVEGSLFS

-409 NLNEQQ
+409 NLNEEQ
-415 MYEIKSLGYG
+415 MYKIKSLGYG
-425 SDGYNLGM
+425 PDKYNLGM
-433 LSKDD
+433 LSTDN
-438 LLTYFKDFPDE
+438 LVARFEDFPDE
-449 IKTVLTQLNEVSKK
+449 IKTVLTQLNTLSKEVIKQEEK
-463 VIAQQQKNPGS
+463 MRGA
-474 IAIGRETASYGE
+474 IAIGRETLSYGE
-486 NSVALGNNITT
+486 NSVALGNEIRTA
-497 GLKNSVILGNKSDGS
+497 LKNSVILGNKSDGS

>member
-52 AESNPASAALDK
+52 AESNPQPNT
-64 MVTYLN
+64 MVQLLSTVD
-70 LFGEAEAAKLT
+70 ADAAKLA
-81 QKLSGYMGDSN
+81 QKLSDYMGDSN

-99 ADLLDQA
+99 NNLLDEGDALMEEQLNSLFS
-106 GESIDKFDITSYKE
+106 GRKVDLTSYKE
-120 KVNEIIAAIDKANAN
+120 KLKEIIAAIDKANETSQPSN
-135 TPEASQ
+135 TPSTPEASQ
-141 PSNTPSTPAPSQPS
+141 PSNTPSTPE
-155 NTPSAPA
+155 

-176 NPLAELL
+176 NPFAELL
-183 KKMNDEVGKGGLT
+183 KK
-196 EETRAKAEE
+196 
-205 LLVKILQN
+205 
-213 QATADPLVINNS
+213 ADLLVINNS
-225 GNKTVAD
+225 GNKTVAEGK
-232 DVGTVSVAGA
+232 GTVSVAGA
-242 TAIDNNKHEG
+242 TAIDDE
-252 ELPTNYD
+252 
-259 KNTQGGFSNLAVGP
+259 NTQGAFSNLAVGP
-273 RSFVY
+273 RSFVN
-278 KDGQVAVGV
+278 KNGQVAVGV
-287 EANNNTRHLI
+287 EANDNTRHLA
-297 GLSTDIGS
+297 GLTDIGY
-305 RSTSVGYRANAV
+305 RSTAVGYRANAV

-331 GHKSTSVGSAASTY
+331 GHKSTSVGSEASAYAA
-345 ASGATA
+345 GATA
-351 LGSNTLAYSDY
+351 LGSNTLAYSNY
-362 SLAIGYAAVAGIDKS
+362 SLAIGFGAAAGIDKS
-377 SKDLIELKKLYS
+377 SKELIELNKLYS
-389 GVDENGKQVGDSLLS
+389 GVDENGKQVEGSLFS

-409 NLNEQQ
+409 NLNEEQ
-415 MYEIKSLGYG
+415 MYKIKSLGYG
-425 SDGYNLGM
+425 PDKYNLGM
-433 LSKDD
+433 LSTDN
-438 LLTYFKDFPDE
+438 LVARFEDFPDE
-449 IKTVLTQLNEVSKK
+449 IKTVLTQLNTLSKEVIKQEEK
-463 VIAQQQKNPGS
+463 MRGA
-474 IAIGRETASYGE
+474 IAIGRETLSYGE
-486 NSVALGNNITT
+486 NSVALGNEIRTA
-497 GLKNSVILGNKSDGS
+497 LKNSVILGNKSDGS

-595 EGRIGN
+595 EGRVGN

>member
-52 AESNPASAALDK
+52 AESNTQPNT
-64 MVTYLN
+64 MVQLLSTVD
-70 LFGEAEAAKLT
+70 ADAAKLA
-81 QKLSGYMGDSN
+81 QKLGDYMGDSN

-99 ADLLDQA
+99 NNLLDEGDALMEEQLNSLFS
-106 GESIDKFDITSYKE
+106 GRKVDLTSYKE
-120 KVNEIIAAIDKANAN
+120 KLKEIIAAIDKANETSQPSN
-135 TPEASQ
+135 TPSTPEASQ
-141 PSNTPSTPAPSQPS
+141 PSNTPSAPE
-155 NTPSAPA
+155 

-176 NPLAELL
+176 NPFAELL
-183 KKMNDEVGKGGLT
+183 KK
-196 EETRAKAEE
+196 
-205 LLVKILQN
+205 
-213 QATADPLVINNS
+213 ADLLVINNS
-225 GNKTVAD
+225 GEKTVAEGK
-232 DVGTVSVAGA
+232 GTVSVAGA
-242 TAIDNNKHEG
+242 TAIDDE
-252 ELPTNYD
+252 
-259 KNTQGGFSNLAVGP
+259 NTQGAFSNLAVGP
-273 RSFVY
+273 RSFVN
-278 KDGQVAVGV
+278 KNGQVAVGV
-287 EANNNTRHLI
+287 EANDNTRHLTGLTNI
-297 GLSTDIGS
+297 GY

-331 GHKSTSVGSAASTY
+331 GHKSTSVGSEASAYAA
-345 ASGATA
+345 GATA
-351 LGSNTLAYSDY
+351 LGSNTLAYSNY
-362 SLAIGYAAVAGIDKS
+362 SLAIGFGAAAGIDKS
-377 SKDLIELKKLYS
+377 SKELIELNKLYS
-389 GVDENGKQVGDSLLS
+389 GVDENGKKVEGSLFS

-409 NLNEQQ
+409 NLNEEQ
-415 MYEIKSLGYG
+415 MYKIKSLGYG
-425 SDGYNLGM
+425 PDKYNLGM
-433 LSKDD
+433 LSTDN
-438 LLTYFKDFPDE
+438 LVARFEDFPDE
-449 IKTVLTQLNEVSKK
+449 IKTVLTQLNTLSKEVIKQEEK
-463 VIAQQQKNPGS
+463 MRGA
-474 IAIGRETASYGE
+474 IAIGRETLSYGE
-486 NSVALGNNITT
+486 NSVALGNEIRTA
-497 GLKNSVILGNKSDGS
+497 LKNSVILGNKSDGS

-595 EGRIGN
+595 EGRVGN